1 MTNSHRW
8 KLVAAAGVALM
19 IFAYAY
25 EERYDTPYLFA
36 VGAGAASAGLL
47 LWRDPPKSWWRSS
60 TRSIQ
65 APDVVGSI

>member
-19 IFAYAY
+19 AFSYAY

-47 LWRDPPKSWWRSS
+47 LRRDPPKSW
-60 TRSIQ
+60 
-65 APDVVGSI
+65 